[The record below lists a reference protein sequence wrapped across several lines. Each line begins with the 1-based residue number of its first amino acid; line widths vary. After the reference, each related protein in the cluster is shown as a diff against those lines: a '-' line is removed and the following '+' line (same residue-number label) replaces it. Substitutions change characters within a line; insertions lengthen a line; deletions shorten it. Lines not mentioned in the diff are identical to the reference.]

1 MPETNEHERDEK
13 RYGVFQIMKAKSVGC
28 VVFRENNEK
37 RIYLLLEAERMN
49 GKLGRHT
56 FWDFPKGAPEKGEN
70 EVQTALRET
79 REETGISGLEFIDGF
94 RKIIRYFF
102 KRNGT
107 LVSKEVVFYLA
118 KTKSIKTKI
127 SSEHLKCQWLP
138 YEKALERLTF
148 KNSKGV
154 LQDAE
159 EFLSAS
165 DKKIKAVIFD
175 WNGVITDSLH
185 LDHEIFLKECKR
197 KGLKV
202 PQSSSFY
209 ANMFIDNVFACL
221 QRIGFHVDDEG
232 EEIYRRLY
240 MEGLATTKPFSG
252 IKKML
257 TRLKKI
263 YKLAIITSNYKTAVT
278 KFFKNHGIREF
289 DIILSSDVNRRK
301 ENKIKMLLDKFS
313 IGKNEVIFVGDT
325 VGDIEAC
332 KNAGIRIIAVTW
344 GYHSKSRLMKHRPDF
359 IADKPQ
365 DIVKI
370 LEKMEN

>member
-1 MPETNEHERDEK
+1 M
-13 RYGVFQIMKAKSVGC
+13 MKAKSVGC
-28 VVFRENNEK
+28 VVFREKNEK

-159 EFLSAS
+159 EFLSAP

-175 WNGVITDSLH
+175 WNGVITD
-185 LDHEIFLKECKR
+185 
-197 KGLKV
+197 
-202 PQSSSFY
+202 
-209 ANMFIDNVFACL
+209 
-221 QRIGFHVDDEG
+221 
-232 EEIYRRLY
+232 
-240 MEGLATTKPFSG
+240 
-252 IKKML
+252 
-257 TRLKKI
+257 
-263 YKLAIITSNYKTAVT
+263 
-278 KFFKNHGIREF
+278 
-289 DIILSSDVNRRK
+289 
-301 ENKIKMLLDKFS
+301 
-313 IGKNEVIFVGDT
+313 
-325 VGDIEAC
+325 
-332 KNAGIRIIAVTW
+332 
-344 GYHSKSRLMKHRPDF
+344 
-359 IADKPQ
+359 
-365 DIVKI
+365 
-370 LEKMEN
+370 